1 MSTIDDTRTPIET
14 TSTGVGSV
22 IRGLPAW
29 ARWAGAAAIGV
40 LVLTIVQS
48 VSNTELLTD
57 ETASRAMVRWAIP
70 ILLAGLGGLFSER
83 AGVVNIGLE
92 GMMILGTWF
101 GAWGA
106 LYWDSPWAGL
116 LAGLIGGALGGLLH
130 AIATVSFGVDQIV
143 SGVAINI
150 LAPGLTRYLS
160 ERVFG
165 GMQGG
170 SVSQSPRVES
180 VGKFSVPGL
189 SDVLGSIRDWEIFWL
204 SDMAG
209 LLRGFV
215 AGLSWFTLTALLLV
229 PISAIVLGRTRFGLR
244 VRICGENPAAGESLG
259 VNVFKH
265 KYLAVVISGA
275 FAGLAGAFIVL
286 ELAGLYRG
294 GQTTGRGFIALAAL
308 IFGNWRALGILAGSL
323 LFSYPFGLA
332 LVDFNSEGSGVA
344 TRAVLLVIAIGLF
357 GTAIWLFRSDHSAA
371 PPTLDPDGV
380 EPTDGATSPTG
391 SYVAMFSRIGATSN
405 SRLALLAAGLGVVSL
420 VWYLV
425 TTSAASWLPNTMPY
439 VLVLLVLIF
448 AAQRLRPPKALGVP
462 FRRVDH

>member
-1 MSTIDDTRTPIET
+1 MTTLDTRPVADPND
-14 TSTGVGSV
+14 TGIAAS
-22 IRGLPAW
+22 LAAMPAW

-40 LVLTIVQS
+40 LLLAIVQS
-48 VSNTELLTD
+48 VSNTSLLTD
-57 ETASRAMVRWAIP
+57 ETTSRAMIRWAIP
-70 ILLAGLGGLFSER
+70 ILLAGLGGLFAER
-83 AGVVNIGLE
+83 SGVVNIGLE

-106 LYWDSPWAGL
+106 LQFNSPWAGL
-116 LAGLIGGALGGLLH
+116 IAGLVGGALGGLLH

-170 SVSQSPRVES
+170 SVSQSPRVTS
-180 VGKFSVPGL
+180 IGKFTVPGVA
-189 SDVLGSIRDWEIFWL
+189 DVLGSIRDWDVFFV
-204 SDMAG
+204 SDVAG

-215 AGLSWFTLTALLLV
+215 AGMSLFTLIALLLV
-229 PISAIVLGRTRFGLR
+229 PVAALVLNRTTFGLR

-259 VNVFKH
+259 INVFKH
-265 KYLAVVISGA
+265 KYLAVIISGA

-294 GQTTGRGFIALAAL
+294 GQTTGRGFIGLAAL
-308 IFGNWRALGILAGSL
+308 IFGNWRAIGILAGSM

-332 LVDFNSEGSGVA
+332 LVDFDSSGSGVA
-344 TRAVLLVIAIGLF
+344 TRALLLVIAIGLF
-357 GTAIWLFRSDHSAA
+357 ATAIGLFRADRRADPVGDVDA
-371 PPTLDPDGV
+371 DPPPVQPAG
-380 EPTDGATSPTG
+380 PTG
-391 SYVAMFSRIGATSN
+391 SYVAMLRSVGATQN
-405 SRLALLAAGLGVVSL
+405 SRLALLAATLGVMSL

-425 TTSAASWLPNTMPY
+425 TDAAASWLPNTMPY
-439 VLVLLVLIF
+439 VLVLLVLVF
-448 AAQRLRPPKALGVP
+448 AAQRLRPPKAVGIP
-462 FRRVDH
+462 FRRGDH